1 MEKHKPTLFNAL
13 KYLIIALPLL
23 FGAPIV
29 VTIGFKALKLDGS
42 FFILLIGIMLAL
54 VAMIVTAMGII
65 KIGRYF
71 FDKGTD
77 EN

>member
-1 MEKHKPTLFNAL
+1 MEKNKPTLFNAL

-77 EN
+77 ED

>member
-42 FFILLIGIMLAL
+42 FFILLIGIMLVL

-77 EN
+77 ED

>member
-77 EN
+77 ED

>member
-71 FDKGTD
+71 FEKGTD
-77 EN
+77 ED